1 MISLTPVKRKI
12 LALHLTIQMDMKSN
26 DFTHP
31 EVAGRLSA
39 MLNGVKTRPISIEE
53 AKTSFSTPRNFF

>member
-1 MISLTPVKRKI
+1 MISLNPVKIKF

-39 MLNGVKTRPISIEE
+39 MLIGVETHPIY
-53 AKTSFSTPRNFF
+53 